1 MDQPANTK
9 ELYEGELYSLL
20 RDKLPSEY
28 VHDGKVN
35 TRLLSEATENA
46 RFTIYRWFHEN
57 KLSPKAIKSL
67 LEVSANADRPEEKD
81 RLTKNDLIPFLPI
94 P

>member
-9 ELYEGELYSLL
+9 ELYEGALYSLL

-67 LEVSANADRPEEKD
+67 LEVSAKADRLDEKD